1 MNRILSWFEGQRDTS
16 ILVLRVILATIL
28 IVSGYQKLF
37 GSGISE
43 FTDYLVRHGI
53 VLSPLF
59 GIIVPVLEFFGGIA
73 ILLGLFT
80 RYVAI
85 LIAIQFVYISIHYK
99 PILVGGSGVWKS
111 VRIDL
116 TLAAMAILLITH
128 GGGRMALDRLLF
140 RK

>member
-16 ILVLRVILATIL
+16 ILILRVILATIL
-28 IVSGYQKLF
+28 IVAGYQKLF
-37 GSGISE
+37 GGGITE
-43 FTDYLVRHGI
+43 FTGYLAGHGI

-59 GIIVPVLEFFGGIA
+59 GILVPVLEFFGGIA

-85 LIAIQFVYISIHYK
+85 LIAIQFVYISVHYK
-99 PILVGGSGVWKS
+99 PILVGGSSVWKS

-128 GGGRMALDRLLF
+128 GGGRLALDRILF

>member
-1 MNRILSWFEGQRDTS
+1 MIRMLSWFDGQRDTS
-16 ILVLRVILATIL
+16 ILILRVILATIL
-28 IVSGYQKLF
+28 MVAGYQKLF
-37 GSGISE
+37 GSGISA
-43 FTDYLVRHGI
+43 FTDYLVSSGL
-53 VLSPLF
+53 VMAPLF
-59 GIIVPVLEFFGGIA
+59 GILVPVLEFFGGIA

-99 PILVGGSGVWKS
+99 PILVGGSNVWKS

-128 GGGRMALDRLLF
+128 GGGRLSLDRILF